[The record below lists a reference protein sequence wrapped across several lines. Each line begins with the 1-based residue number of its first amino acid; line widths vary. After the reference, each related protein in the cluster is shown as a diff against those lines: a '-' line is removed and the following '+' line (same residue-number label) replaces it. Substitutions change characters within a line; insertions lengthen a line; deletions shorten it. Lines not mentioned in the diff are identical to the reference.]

1 MLGKVPQEDGLA
13 TSLLERLCQLYA
25 SLGRSNYI
33 ASLCTNYRCHKNLLD
48 LSSFLF
54 YRQSQLIAA
63 GNVRLVNGYN
73 YALKFVS
80 SGTVCGERPIDG
92 TSGVEAQILLA
103 ELCQVKQKSLPKQM
117 FNEDICI
124 MAVNRRQVTI
134 INVSILVKDI
144 SK

>member
-1 MLGKVPQEDGLA
+1 MLGKIPQDDGLA
-13 TSLLERLCQLYA
+13 TSLLERLCQLYT
-25 SLGRSNYI
+25 SLGQSKYI

-54 YRQSQLIAA
+54 YRQSKLIAA
-63 GNVRLVNGYN
+63 GNVPLVPGYS

-80 SGTVCGERPIDG
+80 SDTVCGERPVDG
-92 TSGVEAQILLA
+92 TSEVEAQILLA
-103 ELCQVKQKSLPKQM
+103 ELCQVKEKSLSEQL

-124 MAVNRRQVTI
+124 MAVNRRQVTFNI
-134 INVSILVKDI
+134 FILVVDV